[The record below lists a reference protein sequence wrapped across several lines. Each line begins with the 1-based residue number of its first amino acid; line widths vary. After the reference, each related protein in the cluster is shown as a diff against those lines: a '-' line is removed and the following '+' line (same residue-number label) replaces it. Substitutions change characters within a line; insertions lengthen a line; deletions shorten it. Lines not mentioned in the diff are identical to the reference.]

1 MCGMCVSA
9 DKKGNAVS
17 WGCRAS
23 STPRAS
29 AGCEGQKGR
38 KGRGPPDE
46 AWTGQ
51 EPARGRTAR
60 PRLQR
65 SQAGRQPNW
74 PGSTGWP
81 VGLTAMSR
89 SQGYLRAAWEAPASE
104 AGGGAP
110 VPPRPLVFGPRAGP
124 SGHLPALPKGALGGP
139 AGQQMAP
146 RPHRAPALPGKAEPA
161 PHGPA
166 DLKCT
171 GSRRAR
177 GVPRT
182 GLQGRAA
189 GPACCVSLGE
199 DAGGLAG
206 DASVPGQAGAA
217 PPGTDAPSPR
227 VPCEPQA

>member
-1 MCGMCVSA
+1 MWHVTCVWGADPCVRHTCVMWGGIMCGMCVSA

-17 WGCRAS
+17 WGCQAW

-29 AGCEGQKGR
+29 AGCEGRKGR

-51 EPARGRTAR
+51 EPERGRTAR
-60 PRLQR
+60 PRLQG
-65 SQAGRQPNW
+65 SQAGRQPNR

-89 SQGYLRAAWEAPASE
+89 SQGYLRAAWEAPARRGWRRGSS
-104 AGGGAP
+104 P
-110 VPPRPLVFGPRAGP
+110 TSP
-124 SGHLPALPKGALGGP
+124 SGPWAPRWPQRSLTRSSQRGPGGP
-139 AGQQMAP
+139 VGQQTAP
-146 RPHRAPALPGKAEPA
+146 RPHRAPALPGKVEPA

-189 GPACCVSLGE
+189 G
-199 DAGGLAG
+199 AGLLRK
-206 DASVPGQAGAA
+206 PGRRRGG
-217 PPGTDAPSPR
+217 PGW
-227 VPCEPQA
+227 